1 MLKQSFLW
9 LLFYFSCVRM
19 PSIAMTR
26 KSKHG
31 TLLQRNPSST
41 DALRMDEADFA
52 EHGLRAAYR
61 AGSFVQ
67 LGYAGVAR
75 NSDRVSTDHFLS
87 ELDKACCREK
97 QVN

>member
-1 MLKQSFLW
+1 
-9 LLFYFSCVRM
+9 M

-26 KSKHG
+26 KSKHRN
-31 TLLQRNPSST
+31 LLQRNPSSF
-41 DALRMDEADFA
+41 DVLRMDEADFA

-61 AGSFVQ
+61 ANIPIW
-67 LGYAGVAR
+67 LGYAGIAR

>member
-1 MLKQSFLW
+1 
-9 LLFYFSCVRM
+9 M

-26 KSKHG
+26 KSKHRK
-31 TLLQRNPSST
+31 LLQRNPSSF

-61 AGSFVQ
+61 AFL
-67 LGYAGVAR
+67 LGYAGIAR

>member
-1 MLKQSFLW
+1 
-9 LLFYFSCVRM
+9 
-19 PSIAMTR
+19 
-26 KSKHG
+26 
-31 TLLQRNPSST
+31 
-41 DALRMDEADFA
+41 MDEADFA

-61 AGSFVQ
+61 ADIPIR

-87 ELDKACCREK
+87 ELDKACYRER